1 MRVKLLS
8 AVLGLAVG
16 LSSISAS
23 FAVSAEEAA
32 YRLVLLRH
40 GESQWNLEKRFTGWS
55 DVDLTDKGRNG
66 ALKTGEL
73 LKQAGVPISEVHT
86 SKLKRAIE
94 TAQLAQ
100 KGMGA
105 EWLPVT
111 KYWRLNERCY
121 GDLEGK
127 KRADVT
133 KEVGE
138 DQVKVWRRSFDVP
151 PPPLAKDDPRS
162 PVKDPR
168 YSDLDPREIPSAES
182 LKDVISRVGPY
193 WTDQLY
199 PAIKSGKTVLV
210 VGHST
215 NLRAL
220 SSWIEPNLD
229 NKALSKLEIGNS
241 KPIVYEFDKNMKVIS
256 RKVLSD
262 SSSATK

>member
-1 MRVKLLS
+1 MKVKLIS
-8 AVLGLAVG
+8 AVIGAAGVFACLTFSYAVQ
-16 LSSISAS
+16 
-23 FAVSAEEAA
+23 AEETV
-32 YRLVLLRH
+32 YKLILLRH

-55 DVDLTDKGRNG
+55 DIDLTDKGRAG
-66 ALKTGEL
+66 ALKAGEL
-73 LKQAGVPISEVHT
+73 LKKEGVAIDEVHT

-100 KGMGA
+100 KGMSA
-105 EWLPVT
+105 EWLPIS

-127 KRADVT
+127 KRSDVA
-133 KEVGE
+133 KEFGD

-151 PPPLAKDDPRS
+151 PPALSVEDPRS

-168 YSDLDPREIPSAES
+168 YTDLDPRVIPAGES
-182 LKDVISRVGPY
+182 LKDVIARVGPY
-193 WTDQLY
+193 WADQLY

-229 NKALSKLEIGNS
+229 EKALQKLEIGNS
-241 KPIVYEFDKNMKVIS
+241 KPIIYELDKNMKLLS
-256 RKVLSD
+256 RKVLKD
-262 SSSATK
+262 SEEKK